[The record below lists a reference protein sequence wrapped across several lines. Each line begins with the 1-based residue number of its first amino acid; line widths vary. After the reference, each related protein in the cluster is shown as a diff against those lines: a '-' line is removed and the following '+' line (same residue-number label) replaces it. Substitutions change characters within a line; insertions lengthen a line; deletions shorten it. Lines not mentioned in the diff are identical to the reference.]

1 MADFPNIEDY
11 VKWRGDL
18 TFKQDNFSDVDAAVL
33 CEMGYCHLD
42 GLCQSGFSEQIAF
55 NQIAGKIM
63 SSKEMQVKYF
73 DVGLMNRKIPE
84 FFTAA
89 SMTNRF
95 GNIKLCGYVSI
106 IHAGQDVST
115 QIQFAAF
122 TVVLDD
128 KTICVVFRGTD
139 DSVVGWKEDCNLALA
154 DEIPAQKAAA
164 EYLENAGKFFK
175 KHRIIVAGH
184 SKGGNLALYA
194 CAKACNKVKK
204 RILTVYNLDGP
215 GFFQE
220 TLDSKEFRTIE
231 KRVRSWFPYESVVGM
246 LFRHFDDFKV
256 AESNGFLIFQHD
268 LLTWKVCGKDICIHQ
283 EGLCKGSLKTYEVF
297 NRWIVKLD
305 SEQKKT
311 FIEALFSLLESTQK
325 LTMASMFGDV
335 QNDFNSSRI
344 AYKGKMNEI
353 SSEFKNSDFKGKVS
367 LVGKAALSVGKA
379 IRDDSAAL
387 GKGVGYGVKSVARI
401 TKAGFEAARNKE
413 LMEVL
418 KEIAGEFKS
427 SL

>member
-106 IHAGQDVST
+106 IHAGQDVFT

-184 SKGGNLALYA
+184 SKGG
-194 CAKACNKVKK
+194 
-204 RILTVYNLDGP
+204 
-215 GFFQE
+215 
-220 TLDSKEFRTIE
+220 
-231 KRVRSWFPYESVVGM
+231 
-246 LFRHFDDFKV
+246 
-256 AESNGFLIFQHD
+256 
-268 LLTWKVCGKDICIHQ
+268 KDICIHQ

-305 SEQKKT
+305 SEQKKI

-335 QNDFNSSRI
+335 QNDFNSSHI
-344 AYKGKMNEI
+344 AYKEKMNEI

-367 LVGKAALSVGKA
+367 SVGKAVLSVGKA